1 MRRLSW
7 AIYLWPGLPHLWRR
21 GSWKGLVVAMTFG
34 WALSLTAVATY
45 GYSDFLSG
53 VAGSGV
59 WVVLGLVWLGLL
71 AVSLRWDASPLNM
84 PKSVP
89 DDDTYPK
96 ALDYY
101 LKGNWFQAE
110 RLLRERLEQEPRD
123 LEARLTLATLLR
135 HTPRAADA
143 RAELDRLEKLEGAQ
157 RWVWEIQRERELLIE
172 TPAAAVESGGGEAS
186 LTPEEVAGRPAA

>member
-7 AIYLWPGLPHLWRR
+7 AVYLWPGLPHLWRR
-21 GSWKGLVVAMTFG
+21 GEWKALILALAFG

-45 GYSDFLSG
+45 GYSDFFSDAARSG
-53 VAGSGV
+53 S

-89 DDDTYPK
+89 GDDAYPK

-110 RLLRERLEQEPRD
+110 RLLRERLAQEPRD

-135 HTPRAADA
+135 HTRRAVDA

-172 TPAAAVESGGGEAS
+172 TPAAAEEPGGDEAS
-186 LTPEEVAGRPAA
+186 LTPAEVAGRPAA